1 MIEDDRQPLFTQ
13 TTIDLGT
20 IARAVDKT
28 SSSYGFEESD
38 AWKMTRALQVD
49 FGAITNDNVEQ
60 VSVGIGVQT
69 RTYHLYFLLL
79 NQLI

>member
-38 AWKMTRALQVD
+38 A
-49 FGAITNDNVEQ
+49 
-60 VSVGIGVQT
+60 
-69 RTYHLYFLLL
+69 
-79 NQLI
+79 